1 MGLRTDKLAS
11 VLKRD
16 LAPILQGYQRGN
28 MITVTGVRL
37 TDDLLTAKVYLSI
50 YTPDGD
56 TQRVFEFVKE
66 QMPSIRNELAAKIR
80 HQVRRIPELVFFIDD
95 TAEYVSKIESLFR
108 KIEQDRR
115 SSG

>member
-1 MGLRTDKLAS
+1 MSLRTEKLAS

-16 LAPILQGYQRGN
+16 LAPILQRYQRGN
-28 MITVTGVRL
+28 MITVTGVRM

-56 TQRVFEFVKE
+56 SKRVYDHLNEH
-66 QMPSIRNELAAKIR
+66 MPAIRNELAGIIR
-80 HQVRRIPELVFFIDD
+80 HQVRRIPELLLYMDD
-95 TAEYVSKIESLFR
+95 TAEYVSKIETLFR

-115 SSG
+115 SG

>member
-1 MGLRTDKLAS
+1 MGLRTEKLAS
-11 VLKRD
+11 VIKRD

-28 MITVTGVRL
+28 MITVTGVRM
-37 TDDLLTAKVYLSI
+37 TDDLLTAKIYLSI

-66 QMPSIRNELAAKIR
+66 QMPDIRNTLAGKIR
-80 HQVRRIPELVFFIDD
+80 HQVRRVPELVFFIDD

-115 SSG
+115 ASG